1 MIVRDATETDLP
13 GILEIYND
21 AVLTTTSIWN
31 GTPVDLEN
39 RRAWLTERQAAGFP
53 VLVAVEDGAV
63 LAYATFGPFRP
74 HEGYRHTAE
83 NSVYVHRDARGRG
96 IGRTIMH
103 PLIERARQAGMH
115 VLIGA
120 VEADNTASLRLHA
133 GLGFI
138 EGGRL
143 FQVGTK
149 FGRWLDLVFVQL
161 RLDDGPPRA
170 GG

>member
-1 MIVRDATETDLP
+1 MIVRDATEDELP
-13 GILEIYND
+13 GILAIYND

-39 RRAWLTERQAAGFP
+39 RRSWLKERQATGFP
-53 VLVAVEDGAV
+53 VLVTVDDGTV

-83 NSVYVHRDARGRG
+83 NSVYVQRDARGRG
-96 IGRTIMH
+96 IGRAIMV
-103 PLIERARQAGMH
+103 PLIARARQAGMH

-120 VEADNTASLRLHA
+120 VEAENTASLRLHHS
-133 GLGFI
+133 LGFTD
-138 EGGRL
+138 GGRL
-143 FQVGTK
+143 SQVGTK

-161 RLDDGPPRA
+161 RLDDVPH
-170 GG
+170 